1 MPQERAANGLRGLGG
16 RSSTRPRWTQ
26 AWVVKPGCA
35 GPTPGQWE
43 PDLCGWGRLSSFF
56 QTLPGDLSQCAVG
69 VRTPQSRQTSGFK
82 IYLISVFQRN
92 LQSPGKSI
100 LRQTKQINRYPHGQ
114 LYSVK
119 DYLLHIYGKPRT
131 VLSAMK
137 YPWKYPPPSSVW
149 PYSLKK
155 IKAIVSGLNK
165 VKD

>member
-1 MPQERAANGLRGLGG
+1 MLSVSEAKSSASYKILGLKSLRIKEWIQYAPGEGRKWPPWSRREVLNPTTLDPGMGGQTRMCGPHPRPVRAGSLRM
-16 RSSTRPRWTQ
+16 RETQ
-26 AWVVKPGCA
+26 
-35 GPTPGQWE
+35 QLFS
-43 PDLCGWGRLSSFF
+43 D
-56 QTLPGDLSQCAVG
+56 LPGDLSQCAVG

-119 DYLLHIYGKPRT
+119 DYLLHIYGKPRM

-137 YPWKYPPPSSVW
+137 YP
-149 PYSLKK
+149 
-155 IKAIVSGLNK
+155 
-165 VKD
+165 